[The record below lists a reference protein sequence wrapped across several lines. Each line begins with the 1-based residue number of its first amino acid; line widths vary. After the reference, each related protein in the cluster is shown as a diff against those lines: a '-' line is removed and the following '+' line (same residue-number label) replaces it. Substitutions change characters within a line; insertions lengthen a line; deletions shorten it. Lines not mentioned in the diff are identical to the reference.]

1 MKMVDFVPFL
11 SDRIKLVYRI
21 NLVGTAF
28 KKKKLPFKLL
38 KPQFIGGILLS
49 LNVSPYLNINY

>member
-11 SDRIKLVYRI
+11 SESIKLVYRI

-28 KKKKLPFKLL
+28 KKNKPPFKLL
-38 KPQFIGGILLS
+38 KPQFIGCIFLS
-49 LNVSPYLNINY
+49 LSPYLNINY